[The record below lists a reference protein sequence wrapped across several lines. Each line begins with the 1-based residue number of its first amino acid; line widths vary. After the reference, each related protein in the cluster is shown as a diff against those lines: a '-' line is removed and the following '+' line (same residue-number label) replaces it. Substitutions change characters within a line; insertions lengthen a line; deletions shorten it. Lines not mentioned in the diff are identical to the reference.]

1 MPEKCPK
8 CGCTHFEQ
16 EKDVLDTWFSSA
28 LWPFSTLGWPQKTP
42 DFEKFYPNDVLVTG
56 FDIIFFWVARM
67 IFSGIEYCG
76 EVDGIKFYNDSKG
89 TNTDAT
95 ITALKALKK
104 NIILLAGGDAKKQDF
119 APLAAEL
126 SGKVK
131 HMMLYG
137 RDASDIKEA
146 ADAAGFNSYTMVK
159 NLEEATNLAF
169 EMAQPG
175 DAVLLSP
182 ACASWDMYSNFEQ
195 RGDHFKILVE
205 RLGR

>member
-1 MPEKCPK
+1 MTE
-8 CGCTHFEQ
+8 
-16 EKDVLDTWFSSA
+16 
-28 LWPFSTLGWPQKTP
+28 
-42 DFEKFYPNDVLVTG
+42 
-56 FDIIFFWVARM
+56 IINVIAEA
-67 IFSGIEYCG
+67 IEYCG

-137 RDASDIKEA
+137 RDAGDIKEA

>member
-1 MPEKCPK
+1 MAGIEPEVISK
-8 CGCTHFEQ
+8 
-16 EKDVLDTWFSSA
+16 
-28 LWPFSTLGWPQKTP
+28 TLREFG
-42 DFEKFYPNDVLVTG
+42 G
-56 FDIIFFWVARM
+56 VAHR
-67 IFSGIEYCG
+67 IEYCG
-76 EVDGIKFYNDSKG
+76 EVDGVKFYNDSKG

-137 RDASDIKEA
+137 RDAGDIKEA

-175 DAVLLSP
+175 RCRCCFHLHAQAGICTATSNRGEITLKFLWKDWDA
-182 ACASWDMYSNFEQ
+182 DGNY
-195 RGDHFKILVE
+195 
-205 RLGR
+205 